1 MKSTGLAALI
11 LSLVSGRPAELSGSF
26 SHGRSRRAVEQR
38 AGRPVFEPDGYLEAA
53 LQYVYHAP
61 EFSQR
66 YGDRFELED
75 AFGRV
80 SLPCR
85 WFSEGKAEC
94 FVRIAGEIWQLHLCR
109 KRLRP
114 WCVQSVCRV
123 ETAQEEI
130 QKML

>member
-1 MKSTGLAALI
+1 MKSTGLAALL
-11 LSLVSGRPAELSGSF
+11 LSLVGGRPAELSGSF
-26 SHGRSRRAVEQR
+26 SQGRSRRAVEQR
-38 AGRPVFEPDGYLEAA
+38 TGRLVFEPDGYLEAA

-66 YGDRFELED
+66 YGDRFELQD
-75 AFGRV
+75 AFGRDV
-80 SLPCR
+80 LPCG

-94 FVRIAGEIWQLHLCR
+94 FVRIAGEIWQLHLYR
-109 KRLRP
+109 KPLRP
-114 WCVQSVCRV
+114 WQVQSVCRV